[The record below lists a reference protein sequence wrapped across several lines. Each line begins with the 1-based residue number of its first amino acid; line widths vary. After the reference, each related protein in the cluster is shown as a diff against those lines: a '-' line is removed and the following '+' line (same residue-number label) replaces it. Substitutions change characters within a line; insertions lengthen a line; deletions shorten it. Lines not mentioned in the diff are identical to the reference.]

1 MTVLLHE
8 ISLKDQWAELA
19 KSEYTFE
26 FIALKDYSKI
36 DESQIFSDD
45 QIQIIINKLDLLENR
60 IIEELKLSKESQE
73 ALHIE
78 IESVK
83 NATGKL
89 TIRHFVPYLI
99 GKLVEILYKIGTDQQ
114 SKDIIANFISEIFM
128 KVDLFLTIR

>member
-36 DESQIFSDD
+36 DESQI
-45 QIQIIINKLDLLENR
+45 IIYKLDLLENR